1 MAERRMFAKS
11 IVLSDAFLDMPL
23 SARCLYFTLGM
34 LADDD
39 GFIGNPKAIM
49 RQCGASQDDMI
60 ILLQKRFILSF
71 ESGVIVIKHWRLN
84 NYLKSDRYK
93 ATTYVEEKAELTFDA
108 KGAYTEADNENNGVF
123 LQVEEKDFIDEV
135 PSKPLSDARQA
146 RAKAKK
152 ESSLPTT
159 FDAQI
164 RNAFV
169 GKRCPICNV
178 IMTYEFN
185 TTKPTIQ
192 HNLPISK
199 GGKHELDNISVICQ
213 SCNTSIQNK
222 VETPPYNTEEV
233 KAIWECLGNGYTGKV
248 RLGKDSIGKNINNNI
263 YNNNINN
270 TLVSSG
276 DDTNE
281 NPSENP
287 SKNPSENPSDDTE
300 KILRNDFEIIYS
312 LYPKKGTKQS
322 AFESYKKWVQKSG
335 RKVGG
340 KTYHLTNKQI
350 WDAVKNYV
358 TIQENNGTQLEYY
371 KNFVT
376 LMNQLLDWVID
387 DE

>member
-1 MAERRMFAKS
+1 MAERRMCAKS

-39 GFIGNPKAIM
+39 GFIGSPKAIM

-84 NYLKSDRYK
+84 NYLKSDRHK
-93 ATTYVEEKAELTFDA
+93 DTTYVEEKAELTLDE
-108 KGAYTEADNENNGVF
+108 KGAYTEKKGDNYREIE
-123 LQVEEKDFIDEV
+123 VEEKSFIEV

-159 FDAQI
+159 FDARI

-233 KAIWECLGNGYTGKV
+233 KAIWECIGNVYTDKDSI
-248 RLGKDSIGKNINNNI
+248 GKDSIGKNINNNI
-263 YNNNINN
+263 YNNNIYN

-287 SKNPSENPSDDTE
+287 SKNPSDDTE

-350 WDAVKNYV
+350 WDAVKRYV

-376 LMNQLLDWVID
+376 LMNQLLDWVVD

>member
-93 ATTYVEEKAELTFDA
+93 STTYVEEKAELTFDA
-108 KGAYTEADNENNGVF
+108 KGAYTEADNENNGVC

-233 KAIWECLGNGYTGKV
+233 KKIWECLGNGYTGKV
-248 RLGKDSIGKNINNNI
+248 RLGKYSIGKNINNNI

-287 SKNPSENPSDDTE
+287 SKNPSDDTE

>member
-1 MAERRMFAKS
+1 MFAKS

-39 GFIGNPKAIM
+39 GFIGSPKAIM

-84 NYLKSDRYK
+84 NYLQGDRHK
-93 ATTYVEEKAELTFDA
+93 TTTYVEEKAELALDE
-108 KGAYTEADNENNGVF
+108 KGAYTEKKDDNYREIE
-123 LQVEEKDFIDEV
+123 VEEKSFIEV

-159 FDAQI
+159 FDARI

-233 KAIWECLGNGYTGKV
+233 KAIWECIGNVYTD
-248 RLGKDSIGKNINNNI
+248 KDSIGKDSIDKSSIMSGNEAENGNSDVKTIIEYLNLKAKKSFRATTKLYERHINARLSEG
-263 YNNNINN
+263 Y
-270 TLVSSG
+270 TL
-276 DDTNE
+276 E
-281 NPSENP
+281 
-287 SKNPSENPSDDTE
+287 
-300 KILRNDFEIIYS
+300 DF
-312 LYPKKGTKQS
+312 K
-322 AFESYKKWVQKSG
+322 
-335 RKVGG
+335 
-340 KTYHLTNKQI
+340 H
-350 WDAVKNYV
+350 
-358 TIQENNGTQLEYY
+358 
-371 KNFVT
+371 
-376 LMNQLLDWVID
+376 VID
-387 DE
+387 VKCAEWMNTDHEQYLRPDTLFAPSHFDSYLNQKIVKAKPKSAIYFSNDECREQMKNETPTF

>member
-39 GFIGNPKAIM
+39 GFIGNPKSIM

-60 ILLQKRFILSF
+60 ILLQKRYILSF

-93 ATTYVEEKAELTFDA
+93 GTTYVEEKAELTLDE
-108 KGAYTEADNENNGVF
+108 KGAYTEAINEDT
-123 LQVEEKDFIDEV
+123 EKC
-135 PSKPLSDARQA
+135 LR
-146 RAKAKK
+146 
-152 ESSLPTT
+152 
-159 FDAQI
+159 
-164 RNAFV
+164 V
-169 GKRCPICNV
+169 G
-178 IMTYEFN
+178 
-185 TTKPTIQ
+185 
-192 HNLPISK
+192 
-199 GGKHELDNISVICQ
+199 D
-213 SCNTSIQNK
+213 
-222 VETPPYNTEEV
+222 
-233 KAIWECLGNGYTGKV
+233 TGKV

-276 DDTNE
+276 DDTND
-281 NPSENP
+281 NSSENP
-287 SKNPSENPSDDTE
+287 SKNPSKNPSDDTE
-300 KILRNDFEIIYS
+300 KILRKDFEIIYS

-340 KTYHLTNKQI
+340 KIYHLTNKQI

-358 TIQENNGTQLEYY
+358 TIQENNGIQLEYY

>member
-1 MAERRMFAKS
+1 MFAKS

-39 GFIGNPKAIM
+39 GFIGNPKSIM

-60 ILLQKRFILSF
+60 ILLQKRYILSF

-93 ATTYVEEKAELTFDA
+93 GTTYVEEKSELALDE
-108 KGAYTEADNENNGVF
+108 KGAYTEKKDDNYREIE
-123 LQVEEKDFIDEV
+123 VEEKSFIEV
-135 PSKPLSDARQA
+135 PSKPLSEARQA

-222 VETPPYNTEEV
+222 AETPPYNTEEV
-233 KAIWECLGNGYTGKV
+233 KAIWECLGNVYTDKDSI
-248 RLGKDSIGKNINNNI
+248 GKDSIGKNINNNI

-276 DDTNE
+276 DDTN
-281 NPSENP
+281 ENP

-340 KTYHLTNKQI
+340 KIYHLTNKQI

-358 TIQENNGTQLEYY
+358 TIQEDNGTQLEYY